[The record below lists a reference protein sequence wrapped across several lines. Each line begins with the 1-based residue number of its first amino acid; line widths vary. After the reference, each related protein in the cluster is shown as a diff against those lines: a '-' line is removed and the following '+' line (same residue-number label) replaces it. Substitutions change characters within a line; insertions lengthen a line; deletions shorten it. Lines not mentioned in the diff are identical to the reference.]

1 MKKGPPGGS
10 SGQSSSSDLLAE
22 SHLSEASFRTM
33 FETSAVG
40 IGILS
45 LDRRI
50 IDANP
55 AMCRMLGYS
64 REELIGLTPQV
75 STYPEDYSQSTEE
88 FAQLL
93 SGEKDYFWT
102 ERRYV
107 RKDGEIFLAHVTM
120 SVVRDRSGKPLYM
133 VGMVIDID
141 EKKQATIELLESEA
155 RFRAI
160 YDSAEVGIVLA
171 NIDANLDSDLDDR
184 HFRDLIAHQRVN
196 PALQRM
202 FGYNE
207 SELQNMDVSNLI
219 FPADRNLDKELSRQL
234 FAGERDSYRIEKR
247 YVRKDGSVFWGRLN
261 YSLVR
266 SADSR
271 PQMAIGIIEDIDQ
284 EKQAQE
290 RLRESEARFRA
301 MFDNTTVGIAMTTLD
316 RRLVQINEAAARLTG
331 YPLEEILKIHPVD
344 LALPED
350 HDVGEVEFRELLAG
364 KRNDYAIEK
373 RYRRKD
379 GSIYWGRVTYSV
391 VPDQNGKPEYLIG
404 MVEDVTREKEAR
416 QKLQEQ
422 EREYRETLEQRVEE
436 RTRALTEANLRLVAE
451 IEQRQRAEE
460 ALAAKAAEE
469 AIVSE
474 RTRLARELHD
484 AVTQTLFSASLMA
497 EVLPDLWKIDEDEAQ
512 RTTEELR
519 QLTRGAL
526 AEMRTLLLELRPA
539 ALLQARFQDLI
550 KQLVEAVVGRTR
562 LPVNLTIT
570 GEDELSPEVQ
580 VALYRIAQE
589 SLNNI
594 VKYARSTQVD
604 ITLHLSCCHIELEI
618 TDNGIGFDMATL
630 KPTSLGL
637 RIMHERA
644 EAIGADL
651 RIQSS
656 PGKGTQVRVVWDEAD
671 PDRYPKI

>member
-1 MKKGPPGGS
+1 VKTNLPADSIKQYS
-10 SGQSSSSDLLAE
+10 SFDLLAE
-22 SHLSEASFRTM
+22 LHTSEARFRTM

-40 IGILS
+40 IGMLS
-45 LDRRI
+45 LDRKI

-55 AMCRMLGYS
+55 AMCRMLGMT
-64 REELIGLTPQV
+64 REELIGQTPQQA
-75 STYPEDYSQSTEE
+75 THPEDFIQSTVE
-88 FAQLL
+88 FEQLL
-93 SGEKDYFWT
+93 SGRNDYFWT
-102 ERRYV
+102 ERRYI
-107 RKDGEIFLAHVTM
+107 RKNGETFWAHVTM
-120 SVVRDRSGKPLYM
+120 SIVRGPEGEPLYM

-141 EKKQATIELLESEA
+141 DRKRAAIELRESEE

-160 YDSAEVGIVLA
+160 YDYAEMGIVLA
-171 NIDANLDSDLDDR
+171 NLNENAGPDLEER
-184 HFRDLIAHQRVN
+184 QFRDLIAHQRVN

-202 FGYNE
+202 FGYSE
-207 SELQNMDVSNLI
+207 TELQSMDVSHLI
-219 FPADRNLDKELSRQL
+219 YPADRNLDKELSRQL

-266 SADSR
+266 SADGK

-301 MFDNTTVGIAMTTLD
+301 MFDNTSIGIALLTID

-331 YPLEEILKIHPVD
+331 YPLDEVMEIHPLD
-344 LALPED
+344 LAVPED
-350 HDVGEVEFRELLAG
+350 HDVGEVEFQELLAG
-364 KRNDYAIEK
+364 KRRDYSMEK

-379 GSIYWGRVTYSV
+379 GSIFWGRVTYSV
-391 VPDQNGKPEYLIG
+391 VPDKNGEPEYLIG
-404 MVEDVTREKEAR
+404 LIEDVTQEKEAR
-416 QKLQEQ
+416 QKLQDQ
-422 EREYRETLEQRVEE
+422 ERQYLETLEQRVEE
-436 RTRALTEANLRLVAE
+436 RTRALSEANLRLVAE

-484 AVTQTLFSASLMA
+484 AVTQTLFSASLIA
-497 EVLPDLWKIDEDEAQ
+497 EVLPELWKIDAEQA
-512 RTTEELR
+512 RKTTEELR

-562 LPVNLTIT
+562 LPVILNIS
-570 GEDELSPEVQ
+570 GEDQLPPEVQ

-594 VKYARSTQVD
+594 VKYSRATQVD
-604 ITLHLSCCHIELEI
+604 ITLSISCCHVEMEI
-618 TDNGIGFDMATL
+618 SDNGIGFDMAKI

-644 EAIGADL
+644 EAIGAEL
-651 RIQSS
+651 RIDSA
-656 PGKGTQVRVVWDEAD
+656 PGKGTQVRVVWDE
-671 PDRYPKI
+671 

>member
-1 MKKGPPGGS
+1 MKTSPLVGS
-10 SGQSSSSDLLAE
+10 AKLTGSSDLQAE
-22 SHLSEASFRTM
+22 LHLSEARFRTM

-40 IGILS
+40 IGMMT
-45 LDRRI
+45 LDRKI

-55 AMCRMLGYS
+55 AMCRMLGMS
-64 REELIGLTPQV
+64 REELVGQTPKMA
-75 STYPEDYSQSTEE
+75 TYPEDFIQSTAE
-88 FAQLL
+88 FEQLL

-107 RKDGEIFLAHVTM
+107 RKNGEIFWAHVTM
-120 SVVRDRSGKPLYM
+120 STVRGPDGKPLFM

-141 EKKQATIELLESEA
+141 ERKRAALELRKSEE

-160 YDSAEVGIVLA
+160 YNYAEMGIV
-171 NIDANLDSDLDDR
+171 IANLDENIGSSLDD
-184 HFRDLIAHQRVN
+184 HQFHDLIAHQRVN

-202 FGYNE
+202 FGYSE
-207 SELQNMDVSNLI
+207 AELQNMDISSLI
-219 FPADRNLDKELSRQL
+219 YPADRNLDAELSRQL

-247 YVRKDGSVFWGRLN
+247 YVRKDDSIFWGRLN

-266 SADSR
+266 SVDGK

-301 MFDNTTVGIAMTTLD
+301 MFENTSVGIALTTLD
-316 RRLVQINEAAARLTG
+316 RRLVQINDAAVRLTG
-331 YPLEEILKIHPVD
+331 YPGDEILSIHPVD
-344 LALPED
+344 LAISED
-350 HDVGEVEFRELLAG
+350 HDVGEVEFQELLAG
-364 KRNDYAIEK
+364 ERSDYSMEK
-373 RYRRKD
+373 RYQRKD
-379 GSIYWGRVTYSV
+379 GSIFWGRVTYSV
-391 VPDQNGKPEYLIG
+391 VPDEHGKPEYLIG
-404 MVEDVTREKEAR
+404 MIEDVTQEKEAR
-416 QKLQEQ
+416 QKLQDQ

-436 RTRALTEANLRLVAE
+436 RTRALTETNLRLVAE

-484 AVTQTLFSASLMA
+484 AVTQTLFSASLIA
-497 EVLPDLWKIDEDEAQ
+497 EVLPELWKIDPQEAQ
-512 RTTEELR
+512 KTTEELR

-539 ALLQARFQDLI
+539 ALLQARFQDLV

-562 LPVNLTIT
+562 LPVNLDIV
-570 GEDELSPEVQ
+570 GEDQLSPEVQ

-594 VKYARSTQVD
+594 VKYARATHVD
-604 ITLHLSCCHIELEI
+604 IRLRLSCCHIEFDVS
-618 TDNGIGFDMATL
+618 DNGIGFDMTKI

-651 RIQSS
+651 RITSS
-656 PGKGTQVRVVWDEAD
+656 PGKGTQVRVVWDEEDAGNH
-671 PDRYPKI
+671 PL